1 MCTHYGTKGG
11 VIIYPGK
18 MSSSAESV
26 ANVAKVDLRTVFRDF
41 SEMEVL
47 YREISDALEK
57 HTRL

>member
-11 VIIYPGK
+11 IIYPGK

-26 ANVAKVDLRTVFRDF
+26 ASVAKVDLRTVFRDF